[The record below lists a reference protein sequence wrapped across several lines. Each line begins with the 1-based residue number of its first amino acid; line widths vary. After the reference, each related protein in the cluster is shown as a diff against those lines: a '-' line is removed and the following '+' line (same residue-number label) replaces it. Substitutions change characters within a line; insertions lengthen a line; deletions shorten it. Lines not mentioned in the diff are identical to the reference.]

1 MTYAGQLRS
10 SILSSYVPGLSSSAL
25 RNRLLAAFSCACAA
39 MVNSAKPPGIRPG
52 SKGELQRFLELALE
66 PTAVC
71 KAGAIVE
78 ANEAFAR
85 YLGYKPSELSGRRL
99 ADFIQIDAVNDPELG
114 EAQVG
119 ETQAGETQIGE
130 TQVGVQG
137 GVAGLRLQEVTV
149 TLRGGKLVAAEL
161 ASRSLESGGN
171 GNSASQLVA
180 LRGVSVQG
188 STQSALRRYQAE
200 LERKNRELERANR
213 VKSEFLATISHEL
226 RTPLTSVIG
235 YAQLLEDDASAEQLE
250 YLALIQASGA
260 QLVALVEGLID
271 LSQLESGE
279 LTLYREPFT
288 FETVLTRVLATVHAA
303 AHTKGLSVKVSGE
316 PSVTLYADAPR
327 VGQILGAY
335 LSNAVKFTPLGG
347 SLGVVLTAEP
357 GELRCEVVDDGVGI
371 SPDDLPH
378 IFQPFFRV
386 QALEGQIEGGAGLG
400 LALAKRL
407 CELHGGRV
415 WAESTLGLGSR
426 FGFSLPRHRA
436 QRARV
441 VRSPV
446 GPS

>member
-1 MTYAGQLRS
+1 
-10 SILSSYVPGLSSSAL
+10 
-25 RNRLLAAFSCACAA
+25 
-39 MVNSAKPPGIRPG
+39 MVNSVKKPG
-52 SKGELQRFLELALE
+52 SPAAALSSELHLLALTLE
-66 PTAVC
+66 PTAIC
-71 KAGAIVE
+71 EAGVITQV
-78 ANEAFAR
+78 NEAFAH
-85 YLGYKPSELSGRRL
+85 YLGYEAGELSGRRL
-99 ADFIQIDAVNDPELG
+99 ADFIQIDAVNDSEP
-114 EAQVG
+114 
-119 ETQAGETQIGE
+119 GETQIGE
-130 TQVGVQG
+130 TQISVQG

-149 TLRGGKLVAAEL
+149 TLRGGKPVAAEL
-161 ASRSLESGGN
+161 ASRALESGDN
-171 GNSASQLVA
+171 GNSVPQLVA

-235 YAQLLEDDASAEQLE
+235 YAQLLEDDPALSAEQRE

-279 LTLYREPFT
+279 LTLYREPFS
-288 FETVLTRVLATVHAA
+288 FETVLTRVLSTVCAD

-316 PSVTLYADAPR
+316 PTVTLYADAPR

-347 SLGVVLTAEP
+347 SLEVVLTANP

-371 SPDDLPH
+371 SSDDLLH

-386 QALEGQIEGGAGLG
+386 QALEGQTAGGAGLG

-415 WAESTLGLGSR
+415 WAESTRGLGSR

-446 GPS
+446 SPS